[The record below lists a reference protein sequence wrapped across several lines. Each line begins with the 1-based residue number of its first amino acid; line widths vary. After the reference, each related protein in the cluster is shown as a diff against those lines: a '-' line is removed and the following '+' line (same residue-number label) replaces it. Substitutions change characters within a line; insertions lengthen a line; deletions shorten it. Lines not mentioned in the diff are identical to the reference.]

1 MVYVR
6 TKRPKQMWNIFDIAS
21 AKYTRASQ
29 PVKKMLLFSS
39 NLNLHN
45 SVVMF
50 TFSDFDC
57 KYPFWINLVQK
68 IKIVSLF

>member
-1 MVYVR
+1 MDG
-6 TKRPKQMWNIFDIAS
+6 PKQMWNIFDIGS
-21 AKYTRASQ
+21 AKYARASR

-45 SVVMF
+45 SVLMF
-50 TFSDFDC
+50 TFSDFDR
-57 KYPFWINLVQK
+57 KHPFWVNLVQK